1 MNDDERNSG
10 RYSFELKKESII
22 KRDEQKRM
30 KKVILITGSS
40 TGFGALMVKTFN
52 KEGHHVIAAMRNT
65 KGTNADHA
73 KTLNALENTEVVDMD
88 ITDED
93 SVKEAVAWVYAK
105 YGKIDVLIN
114 NAGIYGAGVLES
126 YSISQIKKLFDVNV
140 WGTLRVNNEVLPIMR
155 AAKEGLIITVSSQ
168 VGRISLPLQSAYNAT
183 KFALEGLVEGSYEE
197 LAGQGIESVLLE
209 PGGFM
214 TEIIHKAH
222 VNGDREGIQES
233 YGSAVVEISQ
243 KIQGVFGKL
252 FTESAPDPQVIA
264 DGALL
269 LVNTEKG
276 KRPLRT
282 PLDPLS
288 KGVDNEYNQATEEI
302 KQKWMKAYG
311 F

>member
-1 MNDDERNSG
+1 
-10 RYSFELKKESII
+10 
-22 KRDEQKRM
+22 M

-52 KEGHHVIAAMRNT
+52 KEGHIVIATMRNT
-65 KGTNADHA
+65 TGSNAEHA
-73 KTLNALENTEVVDMD
+73 KNLNALENTEVVDMD
-88 ITDED
+88 ITDEQ
-93 SVKEAVAWVYAK
+93 SVKKAVALVHEK
-105 YGKIDVLIN
+105 YGRIDVLIN

-126 YSISQIKKLFDVNV
+126 YSISQIQKLFDVNV

-155 AAKEGLIITVSSQ
+155 AAKDGLVITISSQ
-168 VGRISLPLQSAYNAT
+168 VGRISLPLQSAYNST
-183 KFALEGLVEGSYEE
+183 KFALEGLIEGSYEE
-197 LAGQGIESVLLE
+197 LTGQGIESVLLE

-214 TEIIHKAH
+214 TEIIGKAH

-233 YGSAVVEISQ
+233 YGSAVADISQ
-243 KIQGVFGKL
+243 KIQTVFGKL

-264 DGALL
+264 DGALK

-288 KGVDNEYNQATEEI
+288 KGADNEYNLITEQM
-302 KQKWMKAYG
+302 KQKWMEAYG